1 MHELN
6 TVVTTHWPS
15 VLHSPLP
22 ASSSLVLSKV
32 NDTNRPDA
40 SSYFIQSPFKKK
52 NSFEL
57 IKKFKGMIHVA
68 ML

>member
-6 TVVTTHWPS
+6 TVVTTHCPS

-22 ASSSLVLSKV
+22 SSSSLVLSKV

-40 SSYFIQSPFKKK
+40 SSQSPFKKK
-52 NSFEL
+52 KSFEP